1 MTRPTLALSL
11 AMFFQAS
18 SASAD
23 ALDDLARAV
32 EKFRGLGHEDVR
44 SYRVELRIPEEGE
57 ESVPLE
63 EIWREPG
70 DLVLRAALTG
80 TPVAIVRSLALY
92 LEPIYVARASL
103 LDADL
108 GAHVERLRK
117 SATVEAV
124 PEATGTRVVVR
135 FPEDPKAAGLEAL
148 EDVAVLSAEL
158 DRHSRL
164 RRLDI
169 RLREEKEPLILECE
183 FRGGAERP
191 QPDVALWTLPNGDRV
206 EIRTEF
212 RDQSG
217 RSVPASRLV
226 LFPSRYD
233 PGEREEILV
242 RYGVYSI
249 NVEIPAD
256 VFEDPGSFHYD
267 AEGLVT
273 D

>member
-1 MTRPTLALSL
+1 MTRTPLALSL
-11 AMFFQAS
+11 ALFLPAT
-18 SASAD
+18 SANAD

-32 EKFRGLGHEDVR
+32 EKFRGIGHEDVR

-70 DLVLRAALTG
+70 ELVLRGALPA

-108 GAHVERLRK
+108 GAHVERLRQ
-117 SATVEAV
+117 SAVVEAKS
-124 PEATGTRVVVR
+124 ETTGTRVVVR
-135 FPEDPKAAGLEAL
+135 FPDDPEAAGLEAL
-148 EDVAVLSAEL
+148 ADVAMLSAEL
-158 DRHSRL
+158 DGHARL
-164 RRLDI
+164 RRLEVG
-169 RLREEKEPLILECE
+169 LREEKQPLILECE

-212 RDQSG
+212 REQG
-217 RSVPASRLV
+217 ARSVPASRLV

-242 RYGVYSI
+242 RYGAYAI
-249 NVEIPAD
+249 NVEIPAAAL
-256 VFEDPGSFHYD
+256 EGPGSFRYD
-267 AEGLVT
+267 ANGLVS